1 MNIHFTNIG
10 WIDLTCTGI
19 DEIEELIEENDIDRL
34 FIDDWESDAT
44 TDIAESLNLLEVGYV
59 SIEDVEELIEVCEAL
74 EKEDADM
81 ILAYDT
87 AVGGYS
93 YNGIDSLI
101 AGAKQAYYGKFDS
114 KEEFGKNYAQETT
127 TVPEEFEIYIN
138 WDDYADDLL
147 TDFSEA
153 NGYYFLP
160 I

>member
-19 DEIEELIEENDIDRL
+19 GEIEELIEENDIDRL
-34 FIDDWESDAT
+34 FIDDWESEAST
-44 TDIAESLNLLEVGYV
+44 EIARNLNLLVVGYI
-59 SIEDVEELIEVCEAL
+59 SIEDVEELIKVCEVL

-87 AVGGYS
+87 AVGGYDD
-93 YNGIDSLI
+93 IDRLI
-101 AGAKQAYYGKFDS
+101 ADAKQAYYGEFDS
-114 KEEFGKNYAQETT
+114 NEEFGKNYAQETT
-127 TVPEEFEIYIN
+127 TVPKEFEIYIN

-147 TDFSEA
+147 TDFLEA
-153 NGYYFLP
+153 NGYYFLL